1 MTSRADIVRLIQ
13 GLSAGERLWQP
24 DPREWLKEQDQMA
37 RDEMKADGRDRARIN
52 VDESYEVMDWCKS
65 LGVTEDELRTAVA
78 KVGDEADQVRKW
90 LRK

>member
-1 MTSRADIVRLIQ
+1 
-13 GLSAGERLWQP
+13 
-24 DPREWLKEQDQMA
+24 MA